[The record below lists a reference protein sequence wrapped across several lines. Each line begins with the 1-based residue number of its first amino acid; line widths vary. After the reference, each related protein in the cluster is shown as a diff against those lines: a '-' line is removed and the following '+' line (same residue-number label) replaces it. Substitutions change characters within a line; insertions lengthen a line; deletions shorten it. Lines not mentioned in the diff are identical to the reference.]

1 MGWAKSRR
9 PPSSRQKFK
18 KNNNFPVIVKIRYEA
33 LPDPLAVIRG
43 GEDVKGQ
50 GRMGMRREGEV

>member
-1 MGWAKSRR
+1 
-9 PPSSRQKFK
+9 
-18 KNNNFPVIVKIRYEA
+18 VKIRYEA

-50 GRMGMRREGEV
+50 GRMGMRREGEVGSGRG